1 MRLYLHRR
9 IISGIALAAFVFGA
23 VFPALAV
30 ARQAL
35 DPVAY
40 ATICRVD
47 TGATDEASPAGTFR
61 SELKSAHCALC
72 TGSAAAPAAI
82 ALAPVVVA
90 AVPELRV
97 LLPRSP
103 LTAADPAALQP
114 LNPRAPPRR

>member
-9 IISGIALAAFVFGA
+9 IISWIALAALLFGA
-23 VFPALAV
+23 AFPALAV
-30 ARQAL
+30 VRQAL

-47 TGATDEASPAGTFR
+47 TGATDEALPVGSFSSG
-61 SELKSAHCALC
+61 LKSAHCALC
-72 TGSAAAPAAI
+72 TGSAAAPATA
-82 ALAPVVVA
+82 AVAPVVVA

-103 LTAADPAALQP
+103 LVADDPAALQP
-114 LNPRAPPRR
+114 LNPRAPPRS